1 MQQVERPM
9 DPTVLQVVAVEVT
22 EMAVRK
28 QVEVHLLAVVELEL
42 RVLWV

>member
-9 DPTVLQVVAVEVT
+9 GPTVLQVVAEAVT
-22 EMAVRK
+22 EMAERK

-42 RVLWV
+42 RALWV

>member
-9 DPTVLQVVAVEVT
+9 DPTVLQVVAEAVT
-22 EMAVRK
+22 EMVVRK